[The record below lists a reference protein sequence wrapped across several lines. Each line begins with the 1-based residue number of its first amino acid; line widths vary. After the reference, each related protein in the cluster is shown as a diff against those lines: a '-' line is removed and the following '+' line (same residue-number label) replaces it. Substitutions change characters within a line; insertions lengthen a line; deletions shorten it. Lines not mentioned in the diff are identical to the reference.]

1 MLLVLSTEIGSKK
14 RFWKYNIE
22 YKLMLEVLSY
32 LPSPYTIVSIS
43 QFPSSSKQIFRK
55 KNNKVYIH
63 VFKKY
68 LLGVYCML
76 STALGDYIASSE

>member
-32 LPSPYTIVSIS
+32 LLSPYTIVSIS
-43 QFPSSSKQIFRK
+43 QFPSSSKHIFRK
-55 KNNKVYIH
+55 KKKTIKYIFMYLKNTCWVYIA
-63 VFKKY
+63 
-68 LLGVYCML
+68 C
-76 STALGDYIASSE
+76 